1 VTCEL
6 SKGDGSDSLAI
17 NSFEEYRQMPGMNW
31 STLKWARKCI
41 HSMRRVQK
49 ASQSSTSE
57 MQFGQDVH
65 SALLEPGD
73 FQSCVT
79 PAPAGLRRG
88 TNEWKRLTAEADE
101 NGYRLMKYDD
111 YVSIMDIISSVNQ
124 NSDARRLV
132 YELEGISEASVQWTD
147 SGSSLLLKARIDRFI
162 PVYGD
167 DGHTLIV
174 DVKTTQ
180 DVGGLSKRLVQ
191 WPYMYLH
198 QMAYYRRAV
207 RAFTDRQDVDVA
219 ILAVEKGPGHPTAV
233 FHLDSSD
240 MDIADREIDALL
252 YTVAEAELIGS
263 STEQY
268 ESTTLRPP
276 QWWTDKQQGAT
287 E

>member
-1 VTCEL
+1 M
-6 SKGDGSDSLAI
+6 SDSKTDSVAI
-17 NSFEEYRQMPGMNW
+17 NSFEDYRSMPGMNW

-65 SALLEPGD
+65 SALLEPRD
-73 FQSCVT
+73 FQQTVT

-88 TNEWKRLTAEADE
+88 TNEWKRLAEEAKQ

-124 NSDARRLV
+124 NPDAKRLI
-132 YELEGISEASVQWTD
+132 YETDGVSEASVQWTD
-147 SGSSLLLKARIDRFI
+147 PGSGLLLKARIDRFI
-162 PVYGD
+162 TQGR
-167 DGHTLIV
+167 TFQKNAQMIV

-207 RAFTDRQDVDVA
+207 RAVTDSDEVDVS

-233 FHLDSSD
+233 FQLDLSD

-252 YTVAEAELIGS
+252 YTVAEAELIGP